1 MGVSSFDRWPAFVLG
16 HLAMRAAASPTAP
29 AFEVREAARLAA
41 SPLPDPDQAVGAILR
56 AAAGHPVQAVDEGSS
71 ALRAASRRWA
81 TIMRTFHGRSVG
93 TVDPIAIQPGSTKAD
108 SFSDLSNAAYQ
119 ALNADRPLFEVQ
131 VGIVNA
137 GQGAIGSVLP
147 WLGSALARTDLL
159 PELGSRSAWIEA
171 YERAVIA
178 EANEA
183 LLRLDAL
190 EAQLAAWRSALP
202 SGRSTSRLGDALQ
215 LILGEPFVTAA
226 ELARVLGVGRW
237 AASMHVR
244 TLLEHG
250 VLDIVDD
257 RPKGRAFVLAD
268 LPRPAERQLASD
280 IMSGGMQARAR
291 KLDAQ
296 DRNRDDALGSAV
308 ADAVARAHAV
318 LGVEGS
324 DDGGSAPD

>member
-1 MGVSSFDRWPAFVLG
+1 MAVSNFDRWPAFVLG
-16 HLAMRAAASPTAP
+16 HLAMRSAASPAAP

-41 SPLPDPDQAVGAILR
+41 SPLPDPDQAVGAIFR

-119 ALNADRPLFEVQ
+119 ALNADKPLFEVQ
-131 VGIVNA
+131 VRIVSA

-147 WLGSALARTDLL
+147 WLGSALTRTDLL

-178 EANEA
+178 EANAA

-190 EAQLAAWRSALP
+190 EGQLAGWHGALP
-202 SGRSTSRLGDALQ
+202 PGRSTSRLGDVLQ

-226 ELARVLGVGRW
+226 GIARALGIGRW

-244 TLLEHG
+244 TLLEQG
-250 VLDIVDD
+250 VLDIVGDQ
-257 RPKGRAFVLAD
+257 PKGRAFVLAD
-268 LPRPAERQLASD
+268 LPKPSATEPAQGDHLVSD
-280 IMSGGMQARAR
+280 GFDQVR
-291 KLDAQ
+291 LE
-296 DRNRDDALGSAV
+296 RDDAAALDNLLDATDRAATDLLGK
-308 ADAVARAHAV
+308 
-318 LGVEGS
+318 LS
-324 DDGGSAPD
+324 DDELDANQNL